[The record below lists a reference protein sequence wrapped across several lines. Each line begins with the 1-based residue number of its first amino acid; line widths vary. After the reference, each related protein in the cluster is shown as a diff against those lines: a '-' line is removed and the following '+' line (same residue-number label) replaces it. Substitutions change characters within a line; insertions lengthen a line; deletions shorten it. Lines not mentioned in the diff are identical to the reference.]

1 MKFKAIIL
9 EGADCCGKTSFAK
22 ELYSREK
29 NAVLVHFPRL
39 NALDS
44 IEPAIKNLTRT
55 LYNPLFMKKFE
66 GLGKFNFYDTGT
78 EFDNMNDDLISAMT
92 KNIHANA
99 EDKNNFLNTLE
110 AIKNKYIRYA
120 ESTDKE
126 KKELHLEDCK
136 SKLHHFLSYSN
147 IVSAKLYNKDYKDKE
162 ESYEEREKRIKKFI
176 KSDDTLVI
184 IFDRFFMSGDVY
196 NYTVPINVYMGY
208 INRIKKEFTEFTLEY
223 DRTMNDDYKRCAKEY
238 IENNKKQIMDDIE
251 RYENSILRRVE
262 MLRVAEIDATKNII
276 KKCNYIFTN
285 PVEDHPYIDEN
296 SFNFDGKLILNPID
310 ITHLIFKTNK
320 KLVDVSKSDSKRK
333 FDDYDQNIDIQN
345 ISRICFDIY
354 QQNISDFTRKLID
367 NGFKYITGEYFIRS
381 IVVDSNEYLS
391 VKTTNPKAI
400 IRIGPDGSK
409 LVSNDDGLTW
419 KINNDIKLK
428 VVANKK
434 ELNYVMQKID
444 ILNDNNA
451 DSAITNISNAYH
463 FRSHTLKS
471 ISKVSRTSDI
481 GIEE

>member
-66 GLGKFNFYDTGT
+66 GLGKFNFYDCGT

-110 AIKNKYIRYA
+110 AVKNKYKKYN
-120 ESTDKE
+120 EVTDKD
-126 KKELHLEDCK
+126 KKEFHLEDCK
-136 SKLHHFLSYSN
+136 CKLHNFLSSSD
-147 IVSAKLYNKDYKDKE
+147 IVNAKLYNKDYKDKK
-162 ESYEEREKRIKKFI
+162 ESYEEKEKRIKKLI

-184 IFDRFFMSGDVY
+184 VFDRFFMSGDVY

-208 INRIKKEFTEFTLEY
+208 INRIKKEFTEFALEF
-223 DRTMNDDYKRCAKEY
+223 DKSMHDYNTDTKE
-238 IENNKKQIMDDIE
+238 IMDDIE
-251 RYENSILRRVE
+251 RYENSILKRVE
-262 MLRVAEIDATKNII
+262 MLKEDEINITKNII

-367 NGFKYITGEYFIRS
+367 NGFKYITEEYFIRS
-381 IVVDSNEYLS
+381 IIVDSNEYLS
-391 VKTTNPKAI
+391 VKTTNPKSI
-400 IRIGPDGSK
+400 IKIGADGSK

-434 ELNYVMQKID
+434 ELNYVIQKIN

-451 DSAITNISNAYH
+451 DSMITNISNAYH
-463 FRSHTLKS
+463 FRNHALKS

-481 GIEE
+481 GIEK

>member
-1 MKFKAIIL
+1 
-9 EGADCCGKTSFAK
+9 
-22 ELYSREK
+22 
-29 NAVLVHFPRL
+29 
-39 NALDS
+39 
-44 IEPAIKNLTRT
+44 
-55 LYNPLFMKKFE
+55 
-66 GLGKFNFYDTGT
+66 
-78 EFDNMNDDLISAMT
+78 MN
-92 KNIHANA
+92 
-99 EDKNNFLNTLE
+99 
-110 AIKNKYIRYA
+110 
-120 ESTDKE
+120 
-126 KKELHLEDCK
+126 
-136 SKLHHFLSYSN
+136 
-147 IVSAKLYNKDYKDKE
+147 
-162 ESYEEREKRIKKFI
+162 
-176 KSDDTLVI
+176 
-184 IFDRFFMSGDVY
+184 
-196 NYTVPINVYMGY
+196 
-208 INRIKKEFTEFTLEY
+208 
-223 DRTMNDDYKRCAKEY
+223 
-238 IENNKKQIMDDIE
+238 DIE
-251 RYENSILRRVE
+251 RYESSILRRIE
-262 MLRVAEIDATKNII
+262 MLREAEIDATKNII

-354 QQNISDFTRKLID
+354 QQNISDLTRKLID

-391 VKTTNPKAI
+391 VKTTNPKTI

-409 LVSNDDGLTW
+409 LVSNDDGVTW
-419 KINNDIKLK
+419 KINNDVKLK

-434 ELNYVMQKID
+434 ELNYVIQKID

-451 DSAITNISNAYH
+451 DSMITNISNAYH

-471 ISKVSRTSDI
+471 ISKVSRTADI

>member
-1 MKFKAIIL
+1 MKFKAIVL

-29 NAVLVHFPRL
+29 NAVLIHFPRL
-39 NALDS
+39 NAS
-44 IEPAIKNLTRT
+44 IKPAIKNLTRT

-66 GLGKFNFYDTGT
+66 GLGKFNFYDVGT
-78 EFDNMNDDLISAMT
+78 EFDNMNDDLISAMA
-92 KNIHANA
+92 KNIQSNA
-99 EDKNNFLNTLE
+99 EDKNNFLNILE
-110 AIKNKYIRYA
+110 SIKNKYIKYN

-126 KKELHLEDCK
+126 KKDLYFEECK
-136 SKLHHFLSYSN
+136 NKLHYFLSSSDIIN
-147 IVSAKLYNKDYKDKE
+147 AKLYNKDYKNKE
-162 ESYEEREKRIKKFI
+162 ESCEEKEKRIKKFM
-176 KSDDTLVI
+176 KSDETLVI

-208 INRIKKEFTEFTLEY
+208 IKRIKKEFTEFILEF
-223 DRTMNDDYKRCAKEY
+223 DKSMHDDNNISTTMF
-238 IENNKKQIMDDIE
+238 IENNKKVIINDIE
-251 RYENSILRRVE
+251 RYENSILSRVE
-262 MLRVAEIDATKNII
+262 ALREDEINATKNII

-296 SFNFDGKLILNPID
+296 SFNFDGKLVLNPID

-320 KLVDVSKSDSKRK
+320 QLVDVSKSDSKRK

-354 QQNISDFTRKLID
+354 QQNITDLTRKLID
-367 NGFKYITGEYFIRS
+367 NGFKYISGEYFIRS

-391 VKTTNPKAI
+391 VKTTNPKSI
-400 IRIGPDGSK
+400 VRIGPDGSK
-409 LVSNDDGLTW
+409 LVSNDDGKTW
-419 KINNDIKLK
+419 KIDNDIKLK

-434 ELNYVMQKID
+434 ELNYVIRKIN

-451 DSAITNISNAYH
+451 DSMIINISNAYH
-463 FRSHTLKS
+463 FRNHALKS

-481 GIEE
+481 GIEK

>member
-39 NALDS
+39 NALES
-44 IEPAIKNLTRT
+44 IEPTIKKLTRT

-66 GLGKFNFYDTGT
+66 GLGKFNFYDTGK
-78 EFDNMNDDLISAMT
+78 EFDHMDDDLISAMA

-99 EDKNNFLNTLE
+99 EDKNNFLNKLE
-110 AIKNKYIRYA
+110 DIKNKYIKYN

-126 KKELHLEDCK
+126 KKDLYFEECRIRLHN
-136 SKLHHFLSYSN
+136 FLSSLD
-147 IVSAKLYNKDYKDKE
+147 IVSAKLYNKNYKDKE

-176 KSDDTLVI
+176 KSDETLVI

-208 INRIKKEFTEFTLEY
+208 INRIKKEFTEFALEF
-223 DRTMNDDYKRCAKEY
+223 DKAMHDDYKICTKEF
-238 IENNKKQIMDDIE
+238 IENNKKGIMDDIE
-251 RYENSILRRVE
+251 RYENGILKRVE
-262 MLRVAEIDATKNII
+262 TLREAEIDATKNII

-285 PVEDHPYIDEN
+285 HIDDHPYINEN
-296 SFNFDGKLILNPID
+296 SFNFNGKLILNPID

-354 QQNISDFTRKLID
+354 QQNISNLTKKLID
-367 NGFKYITGEYFIRS
+367 NGFKYITGEYFIKS
-381 IVVDSNEYLS
+381 IIVDSNEYLS
-391 VKTTNPKAI
+391 VKTANPKSV

-434 ELNYVMQKID
+434 ELNYVIQKINV
-444 ILNDNNA
+444 LNDDNA
-451 DSAITNISNAYH
+451 NSMITNITNAYH
-463 FRSHTLKS
+463 FRIHTLKS
-471 ISKVSRTSDI
+471 ISKVSCTSDI
-481 GIEE
+481 RIEE